1 MRNKIVIITGSS
13 SGLGK
18 AIAKEMANAGAKVVL
33 NGRNEKKLIDTYN
46 EFLNQNFEV
55 IAVSGD
61 VSNPNDCEKI
71 IQTTLEHYKQI
82 DVLINNAGVSMQG
95 TLEEV
100 NIDVFKKVIDVN
112 YLGSVFMTK
121 AALKLLKETKGS
133 ILFVSSVAGLGGI
146 PNFSAYSASK
156 MALTAL
162 TESLNI
168 ELNDAGVHVGIV
180 YLGFVKNDPNKV
192 IFNSDG
198 QIIPQPNRGVFNA
211 IDSEVV
217 ALKIRQIIEKRAF
230 KVVFSPVGKIYNL
243 LHKISP
249 SLLLFIIRRLDKKK
263 KKKKKNVDFCSSSP

>member
-249 SLLLFIIRRLDKKK
+249 SLLLFIIRRLYKKHK
-263 KKKKKNVDFCSSSP
+263 K